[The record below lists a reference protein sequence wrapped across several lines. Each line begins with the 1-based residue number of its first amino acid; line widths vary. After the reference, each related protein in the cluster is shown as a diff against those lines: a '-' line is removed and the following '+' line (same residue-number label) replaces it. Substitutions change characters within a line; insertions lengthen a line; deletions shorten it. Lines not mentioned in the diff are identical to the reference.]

1 MTRGLFEGAADL
13 HAMLLAIVPTLLI
26 AGVAAVVASRL
37 AERALRAAVGDQ
49 LSTASPLVRGPLR
62 LVGVAVFLLT
72 TSLLLF
78 PAFELAGLRPRT
90 GVRLRTLAVWAFDHG
105 LKVSLIVLLAYAL
118 IRATGLLVR
127 RFEHQVGQGTT
138 VDALERAK
146 RARTL
151 GSLINRVVSISISGL
166 AILMV
171 LNEFDVTIAPV
182 LTGAG
187 IAGLAVGFGAQTLVR
202 DIISGFFMIL
212 EDQIRVGDSVAINGV
227 GGLVEQINLRTVVLR
242 DEEGTVHI
250 FPAGGINTL
259 ANKSK
264 DFSYY
269 VITIP
274 IPYSEDV
281 DRVTAILRNVGKE
294 LQDSPYGAFIL
305 APLDVYG
312 VDSYTDWAMQMKMR
326 IKTVPQKQWEVG
338 RELRKRI
345 RKALNDNGVQVP
357 YPALAPPPVQALA
370 ASTAPAA
377 KSDRQPERPQ

>member
-1 MTRGLFEGAADL
+1 
-13 HAMLLAIVPTLLI
+13 
-26 AGVAAVVASRL
+26 
-37 AERALRAAVGDQ
+37 
-49 LSTASPLVRGPLR
+49 
-62 LVGVAVFLLT
+62 
-72 TSLLLF
+72 
-78 PAFELAGLRPRT
+78 
-90 GVRLRTLAVWAFDHG
+90 
-105 LKVSLIVLLAYAL
+105 
-118 IRATGLLVR
+118 
-127 RFEHQVGQGTT
+127 
-138 VDALERAK
+138 
-146 RARTL
+146 
-151 GSLINRVVSISISGL
+151 VVSISISGL

-357 YPALAPPPVQALA
+357 YPALAPPPVHALA
-370 ASTAPAA
+370 ASTAPPAA
-377 KSDRQPERPQ
+377 TSDRQPDRAQ